1 MVRFM
6 AYEDVPQRLIDREA
20 VPRSEILA
28 YAEPNPQVATTL
40 TLEYMVM
47 ALCMEKIYE
56 DDTVKFRITPF
67 GMQMRDDFITRIEGD
82 CPECP

>member
-1 MVRFM
+1 MP
-6 AYEDVPQRLIDREA
+6 YEDVPQRLIDGEA

-28 YAEPNPQVATTL
+28 YAAPNPETATTL
-40 TLEYMVM
+40 TLEFMVM
-47 ALCMEKIYE
+47 ALCMVKIYE
-56 DDTVKFRITPF
+56 DDTVKFQITPF